1 MIKIY
6 KLNDSEPYNLF
17 NELYQKALCKDEK
30 QIEAISISSFSK
42 SLNQV
47 DSRYVNLKY
56 IDDEEWIFFSNYSS
70 PKAKQFS
77 EHDQISAVLL
87 WKSINVQIRILANI
101 KHTSR
106 LKSDEH
112 FSKRSQ
118 SKNALAI
125 SSDQSKQIGS
135 YDKVLINY
143 EKTLHGDKD
152 LNTRPSYWGGFSFK
166 PYSIEFWEGKPNR
179 LNKRILFKKID
190 KTKGWKKNYLQ
201 P

>member
-1 MIKIY
+1 MIEFLEKIS
-6 KLNDSEPYNLF
+6 DEPYQKFYRTYQNAFDAKQKNIEAVCISSL
-17 NELYQKALCKDEK
+17 NELD
-30 QIEAISISSFSK
+30 
-42 SLNQV
+42 QV
-47 DSRYVNLKY
+47 ESRYVNLKY

-77 EHDQISAVLL
+77 EHDQISAILL

-101 KHTSR
+101 KHTSK

-152 LNTRPSYWGGFSFK
+152 LDTRPSYWGGFSFK

-190 KTKGWKKNYLQ
+190 ETKGWKKNYLQ